1 MKAFRPE
8 REGSPLW
15 YIGCVLSLV
24 FLCAW
29 EYFTIA
35 MGAPWFF
42 PLFGGVL
49 LCGEALEL
57 AGALLARRRA
67 KDAEGAREAQDET
80 EPLARARALANGAM
94 RLMALLCLLVW
105 TGVATYAALTARIS
119 PAVWLF
125 PAAGLVM
132 LAAFVATG
140 GALRGEGGW
149 TSAPCASR
157 KGKPDG
163 DAPDGEGGQPPPRAR
178 SLRAMMPGL
187 LLALLGLMFAVVWLA
202 VVMPEGVPWA
212 TCLTPFAVAAVGV
225 ASAIANAR
233 KASKNDAAD
242 ALPRTCPRCEA
253 TVPAGESV
261 CPRCGKR
268 VRAGKTKTG
277 A

>member
-1 MKAFRPE
+1 MNMFRPG
-8 REGSPLW
+8 RKGALW

-42 PLFGGVL
+42 PLIGGVM

-67 KDAEGAREAQDET
+67 KGAEEARDEA
-80 EPLARARALANGAM
+80 EPLARARALAAAAM
-94 RLMALLCLLVW
+94 RLVVLLYLLAW
-105 TGVATYAALTARIS
+105 TGATTYIALTTQTS
-119 PAVWLF
+119 PLIWLF

-132 LAAFVATG
+132 LAFFIATG
-140 GALRGEGGW
+140 GALRGGG
-149 TSAPCASR
+149 
-157 KGKPDG
+157 
-163 DAPDGEGGQPPPRAR
+163 GEPPRAR

-187 LLALLGLMFAVVWLA
+187 LLALLGLMLAALCLTLA
-202 VVMPEGVPWA
+202 VPAGAPWA
-212 TCLTPFAVAAVGV
+212 VCLVPFAVAAVGV
-225 ASAIANAR
+225 AAAIVNAR
-233 KASKNDAAD
+233 KASKNDTAD
-242 ALPRTCPRCEA
+242 GAPRTCPRCEA

-268 VRAGKTKTG
+268 VRAGKLKDKG
-277 A
+277 ASV

>member
-1 MKAFRPE
+1 MNMFRPG
-8 REGSPLW
+8 RKGALW

-42 PLFGGVL
+42 PLIGGVM

-67 KDAEGAREAQDET
+67 KGAEEARDEA
-80 EPLARARALANGAM
+80 EPLARARALAAAAM
-94 RLMALLCLLVW
+94 RLVVLLCLLAW
-105 TGVATYAALTARIS
+105 TGATTYIALTTQTS
-119 PAVWLF
+119 PLIWLF

-132 LAAFVATG
+132 LAAFIATG
-140 GALRGEGGW
+140 GALRGGG
-149 TSAPCASR
+149 
-157 KGKPDG
+157 
-163 DAPDGEGGQPPPRAR
+163 GEPPRAR

-187 LLALLGLMFAVVWLA
+187 LLALLGLMLA
-202 VVMPEGVPWA
+202 ALCLTLAMPAGAPWA
-212 TCLTPFAVAAVGV
+212 ACLVPFAVAAVGV
-225 ASAIANAR
+225 AAAIVNAR
-233 KASKNDAAD
+233 KASKNDTAD
-242 ALPRTCPRCEA
+242 GAPRTCPRCEA

-268 VRAGKTKTG
+268 VRAGKTRETDAG
-277 A
+277 T

>member
-1 MKAFRPE
+1 MFRPG
-8 REGSPLW
+8 RKGALW

-42 PLFGGVL
+42 PLIGGVM

-67 KDAEGAREAQDET
+67 KGAEEARDEA
-80 EPLARARALANGAM
+80 EPLARARALAAAAM
-94 RLMALLCLLVW
+94 RLVVLLCLLAW
-105 TGVATYAALTARIS
+105 TGATTYIALTVQTS
-119 PAVWLF
+119 PLIWFF

-132 LAAFVATG
+132 LAFFIATG
-140 GALRGEGGW
+140 GALRGGG
-149 TSAPCASR
+149 
-157 KGKPDG
+157 
-163 DAPDGEGGQPPPRAR
+163 GEPPRAR

-187 LLALLGLMFAVVWLA
+187 LLALLGLMLAALCLTLA
-202 VVMPEGVPWA
+202 VPAGAPWA
-212 TCLTPFAVAAVGV
+212 VCLVPLRRRRGRRCPRPSSMPAKHPKTTRRT
-225 ASAIANAR
+225 AR
-233 KASKNDAAD
+233 
-242 ALPRTCPRCEA
+242 PRTCPRCEA

-268 VRAGKTKTG
+268 VRAGKTRETDAG
-277 A
+277 T

>member
-1 MKAFRPE
+1 MKVLRPG

-49 LCGEALEL
+49 LCREALEL

-67 KDAEGAREAQDET
+67 KGAEEARDEA
-80 EPLARARALANGAM
+80 EPLARASARACRWRDAANGAF
-94 RLMALLCLLVW
+94 VP
-105 TGVATYAALTARIS
+105 AR
-119 PAVWLF
+119 VDLF
-125 PAAGLVM
+125 DDLHRPDRAD
-132 LAAFVATG
+132 LAAHLALSRRRPCHAGFFIATG
-140 GALRGEGGW
+140 GALRGGG
-149 TSAPCASR
+149 
-157 KGKPDG
+157 
-163 DAPDGEGGQPPPRAR
+163 GEPPRAR

-187 LLALLGLMFAVVWLA
+187 LLALLGLMLAALCLTLA
-202 VVMPEGVPWA
+202 VPAGAPWA
-212 TCLTPFAVAAVGV
+212 VCLVPFAVAAVGV
-225 ASAIANAR
+225 AAAIVNAR
-233 KASKNDAAD
+233 KASKNDTAD
-242 ALPRTCPRCEA
+242 GAPRTCPRCEA

-268 VRAGKTKTG
+268 VRAGKTRETDAG
-277 A
+277 T

>member
-1 MKAFRPE
+1 MKVFRPG
-8 REGSPLW
+8 RDGSPLW

-67 KDAEGAREAQDET
+67 KGAEGAREAQDER
-80 EPLARARALANGAM
+80 EPLARERALANGAM
-94 RLMALLCLLVW
+94 RLMALFFLLAW
-105 TGVATYAALTARIS
+105 TGIATYAALTAHIS

-132 LAAFVATG
+132 LAVFVATG
-140 GALRGEGGW
+140 GALRGEGG
-149 TSAPCASR
+149 
-157 KGKPDG
+157 
-163 DAPDGEGGQPPPRAR
+163 QPSCAR

-187 LLALLGLMFAVVWLA
+187 LLALLGLMLAALCLTLA
-202 VVMPEGVPWA
+202 VPAGVPWA
-212 TCLTPFAVAAVGV
+212 VCLVPFAVAAVGV
-225 ASAIANAR
+225 AAAIANAR

-253 TVPAGESV
+253 TVPAGERI

-268 VRAGKTKTG
+268 VRAGKAKAGT
-277 A
+277 